1 MVKKYTDKEIADKL
15 KNLTIICDTREQ
27 VNGHILGYFD
37 NHKVAHKSRKLDIG
51 DYSAEIDGYTL
62 EHDVVIERK
71 ANIDELAGN
80 FTVDRARF
88 EDEFV
93 RAKANGTKVFL
104 LIENGSFS
112 KINSHDYRSK
122 LLPKSLLASLY
133 AWQARYNIS
142 VIFCEPE
149 QTGQIIYGIL
159 YYYARE
165 QLMKGK

>member
-1 MVKKYTDKEIADKL
+1 MIKKYTDKEIADKL
-15 KNLTIICDTREQ
+15 KGMTIICDTREQ
-27 VNGHILGYFD
+27 VNSHVLGYFD
-37 NHKVAHKSRKLDIG
+37 SHKVAHTARKLDIG

-71 ANIDELAGN
+71 ANIDEIAGN
-80 FTVDRARF
+80 FTVDRTRF
-88 EDEFV
+88 EDEFI

-112 KINSHDYRSK
+112 KINSHDYISK
-122 LLPKSLLASLY
+122 LKPQSLLASLY
-133 AWQARYNIS
+133 AWMARYNIT
-142 VIFCEPE
+142 VTFCEPD